1 MREDIGRHNAADKVI
16 GHLIMENRLP
26 AGDLILVM
34 SSRASFELVQKA
46 AMAGFGTLIAV
57 SAASSLAVETARDV
71 GMNLV
76 GFARGDRFN
85 LYAGRLGAN
94 HDRPLSPC

>member
-1 MREDIGRHNAADKVI
+1 
-16 GHLIMENRLP
+16 MEGMLP
-26 AGDLILVM
+26 ANDLILVM

-57 SAASSLAVETARDV
+57 SAASSLAVETARDL

-85 LYAGRLGAN
+85 LYSGRLKAN
-94 HDRPLSPC
+94 RDTPVAPY